1 MYSQEMYV
9 VLEPDQG
16 EVLLTPSELL
26 AKLEACLG
34 QQQDDLPYDLR
45 SIVEIPA
52 QAAHLMETGCELDLG
67 NGRFIHWY
75 AVRLEK

>member
-9 VLEPDQG
+9 ILEPDQP
-16 EVLLTPSELL
+16 EVLLTPAELL

-34 QQQDDLPYDLR
+34 MLQDQLPYDLR
-45 SIVEIPA
+45 SIAEIPA

-67 NGRFIHWY
+67 EGRFLQWY